1 MSLPHYTNS
10 VASMNNYEPI
20 FLNQFEVIITPPA
33 VITQNV
39 NLLVEH
45 VKSIK
50 GLPELTP
57 TGIVKQYFK
66 HASRSY
72 AEAKPSQTDAQLK
85 VEFEVNLNE
94 NNDAYIYNILRKW
107 CDLVFDPLTGK
118 QGLKKDYVGEVYVA
132 LHNKNKEIFREWRF
146 KPVFPFSPQSGN
158 GENLNPMDLDYTN
171 VDGDNGIYRLT
182 LNLQADSYVENR
194 IGAL

>member
-1 MSLPHYTNS
+1 MALPHYSNS
-10 VASMNNYEPI
+10 VASTNNYEPI

-33 VITQNV
+33 IITQNV

-57 TGIVKQYFK
+57 SGVVKQFFK
-66 HASRSY
+66 FASRSY
-72 AEAKPSQTDAQLK
+72 AQAKPTQTDAQLTI
-85 VEFEVNLNE
+85 EFEVNLNE
-94 NNDAYIYNILRKW
+94 NNDAYVYNILRKW
-107 CDLVFDPLTGK
+107 ADLVFDPLTGK

-132 LHNKNKEIFREWRF
+132 IQNKDQKIFREFRF
-146 KPVFPFSPQSGN
+146 KPAYPFSQAQNAEALSP
-158 GENLNPMDLDYTN
+158 LDLSY
-171 VDGDNGIYRLT
+171 VPEGDGIYRMK
-182 LNLQADSYVENR
+182 LNLQCDAYVENR